1 MQENSNII
9 VVTDE
14 DMQALKVI
22 QKFFLDESQH
32 DRLYMLA
39 ADVLQRITEPVKK
52 HPFESERDDLLN
64 EIIYLKDLYDKLMQ
78 EKQELEKRNSEMQEI
93 LEKHRQDIMSMQ
105 NTISALEAQL
115 ENAKNAKKRP

>member
-1 MQENSNII
+1 MQGNSNII
-9 VVTDE
+9 VVRDE

-22 QKFFLDESQH
+22 QKFFIDESQY

-64 EIIYLKDLYDKLMQ
+64 EIIYLKGLYDKVMQ
-78 EKQELEKRNSEMQEI
+78 EKQELEKRNSEMQENI
-93 LEKHRQDIMSMQ
+93 NSQEDSLKALHEI
-105 NTISALEAQL
+105 ISSLQKQL
-115 ENAKNAKKRP
+115 ETEKQHP